1 MEQFYTYLFEEHY
14 RVAGRVLRRELKI
27 GGLKWLSSI
36 LEERGTIPQ
45 KTQETE
51 NRVAGAVTRP
61 GSHTT
66 RHAYYAPRR
75 FPAASPSSCHLSVKL
90 IRPISLNQA
99 IFMAICD

>member
-51 NRVAGAVTRP
+51 KNKTLVENYDEG
-61 GSHTT
+61 
-66 RHAYYAPRR
+66 
-75 FPAASPSSCHLSVKL
+75 LSEV
-90 IRPISLNQA
+90 
-99 IFMAICD
+99 